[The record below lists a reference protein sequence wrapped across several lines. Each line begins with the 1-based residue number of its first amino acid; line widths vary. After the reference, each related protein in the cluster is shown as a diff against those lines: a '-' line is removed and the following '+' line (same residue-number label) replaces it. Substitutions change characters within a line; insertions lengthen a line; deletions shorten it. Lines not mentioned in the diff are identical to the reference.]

1 MKGIETHTRIKD
13 NQSPSMPYFHLRSLP
28 RTALL
33 AVRSISKMLS
43 FAIWDTL
50 AMVLPS
56 SEDPVGKRFP
66 LVLVMGARVEGH
78 A

>member
-1 MKGIETHTRIKD
+1 
-13 NQSPSMPYFHLRSLP
+13 
-28 RTALL
+28 
-33 AVRSISKMLS
+33 MLS

-56 SEDPVGKRFP
+56 SEDPVSKRFP